1 MRLTLIRTDGF
12 ISIDGVGYNVD
23 LSTIDQTIHAL
34 QWYEDQGE
42 IEYADSRGRIVENAE
57 ITSLDD
63 FQYVISLWHQ
73 KRYQDLQDS
82 VADETNSI

>member
-42 IEYADSRGRIVENAE
+42 IEYADSRGRIVENVE

>member
-42 IEYADSRGRIVENAE
+42 IEYADSRGRIVENVE

-82 VADETNSI
+82 AADETNSI